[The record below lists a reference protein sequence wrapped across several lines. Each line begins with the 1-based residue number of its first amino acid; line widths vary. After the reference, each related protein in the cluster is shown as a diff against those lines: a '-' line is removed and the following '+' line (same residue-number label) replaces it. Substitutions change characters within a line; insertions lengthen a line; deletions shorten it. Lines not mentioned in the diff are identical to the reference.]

1 MALERPQGAI
11 RFMFWF
17 KMQHYS
23 CDFAPISAIQIRIE
37 QAQILDEMFLVVSGK
52 YGIGGRGISD
62 IGLKRCRLHGVLATG
77 CRRSTVL
84 WLLGI
89 LMTAKRRACQHA
101 DAEPRGHPATIPT
114 IQTATAQMNS
124 REEVA
129 SDFIS
134 TG

>member
-1 MALERPQGAI
+1 
-11 RFMFWF
+11 MFWI

-23 CDFAPISAIQIRIE
+23 CDFAPICAIQIRIE
-37 QAQILDEMFLVVSGK
+37 QAQILDKVFLVVSGQ
-52 YGIGGRGISD
+52 YGIGAVSATSGSSGAVCLGFSQQVVVD
-62 IGLKRCRLHGVLATG
+62 QLCFGSLA
-77 CRRSTVL
+77 L
-84 WLLGI
+84 
-89 LMTAKRRACQHA
+89 LMTAKRRACQHT
-101 DAEPRGHPATIPT
+101 DAEPRGHPTILT

>member
-1 MALERPQGAI
+1 
-11 RFMFWF
+11 
-17 KMQHYS
+17 
-23 CDFAPISAIQIRIE
+23 
-37 QAQILDEMFLVVSGK
+37 
-52 YGIGGRGISD
+52 
-62 IGLKRCRLHGVLATG
+62 
-77 CRRSTVL
+77 
-84 WLLGI
+84 
-89 LMTAKRRACQHA
+89 MTAKRRACQHA